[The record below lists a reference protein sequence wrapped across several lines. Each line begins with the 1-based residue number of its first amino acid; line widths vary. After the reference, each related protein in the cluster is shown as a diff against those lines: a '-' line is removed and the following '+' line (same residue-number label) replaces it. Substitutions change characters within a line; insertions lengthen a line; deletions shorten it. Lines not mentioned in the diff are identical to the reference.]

1 MKFGKKRVVL
11 ATVVVSALIAGT
23 AGAGAWAARSGWQ
36 PPGWLSFLRFGGATQ
51 AVDAGLFCKEHGVP
65 EKFCTLCHAELKD
78 KLLLC
83 AEHGN
88 IPEAICTLCH
98 PENAQKYG
106 ITLCAEHGAP
116 ESFCVQ
122 CNPALGAG
130 EAENTWC
137 GEHGLPES
145 LCTLCNPELA
155 KTVAMCREHGVPRA
169 LCTICR
175 PALADN
181 FVVCETHRLPAAF
194 CPPGSDCDP
203 PAANALC
210 PLPSSKGMPAPGK
223 TALPRVRFAS
233 SEIAEQI
240 GLETAPVK
248 ESSVSSSI
256 TGNCEVGYDETRLAH
271 VRPRVAG
278 IVREVRVQVGDAV
291 RQGDVLAVIDSAEL
305 GQAKADY
312 LVALPLVE
320 LWTKNRRRFQRLED
334 EGVVAGKKLLEAE
347 AELARAKAQV
357 VKARQRLQNLGLA
370 SDQIASLADEPAA
383 RRNLLQIV
391 APQDGTVI
399 ERHAVRGEAIQAT
412 SELFA
417 IADMSAVWVHMDV
430 YERDLPRLAV
440 GQPMTLRVPGLAPR
454 EFPGRV
460 IWISSAVDE
469 RTRTIRV
476 RAEVDNPQRLLRANM
491 FGSGEIRVGEQHSSL
506 SVPGEAIQWEGTSY
520 VVFVKK
526 AADLYEP
533 RRVLRGA
540 DLGDAY
546 ALAWADLRPGESVV
560 TTGSFLLKTEILKGA
575 IGAGCCG
582 E

>member
-1 MKFGKKRVVL
+1 MQFGKKRIF
-11 ATVVVSALIAGT
+11 LIAAVLSVLLAGA
-23 AGAGAWAARSGWQ
+23 AGAGAWAARRGWQ
-36 PPGWLSFLRFGGATQ
+36 PPGWLGFLRPGAART
-51 AVDAGLFCKEHGVP
+51 VDVGLFCNEHGVP

-145 LCTLCNPELA
+145 LCTLCKPELA
-155 KTVAMCREHGVPRA
+155 KKVAMCREHGVPRA

-181 FVVCETHRLPAAF
+181 FNVCETHRLPVAF
-194 CPPGSDCDP
+194 CPPGAECG
-203 PAANALC
+203 PAAASAQC
-210 PLPSSKGMPAPGK
+210 PLPPGQAAPGK

-233 SEIAEQI
+233 SEVAERI

-248 ESSVSSSI
+248 KSAVSPAI
-256 TGNCEVGYDETRLAH
+256 TANCEVGYDETRLAH
-271 VRPRVAG
+271 VRPRVRG
-278 IVREVRVQVGDAV
+278 IVREVRVQAGDAV
-291 RQGDVLAVIDSAEL
+291 RRGDVLAVIDSAEL

-399 ERHAVRGEAIQAT
+399 QRRAVSGEAVQAT

-417 IADMSAVWVHMDV
+417 IADMSTVWAHLDV

-440 GQPMTLRVPGLAPR
+440 GQSMTLRVPGLVPR
-454 EFPGRV
+454 EFSGRV
-460 IWISSAVDE
+460 IWIDSAVDE
-469 RTRTIRV
+469 RTRTIHV
-476 RAEVDNPQRLLRANM
+476 RAEVDNPQGLLRANM
-491 FGSGEIRVGEQHSSL
+491 FGAGEIHVGERHSSL
-506 SVPGEAIQWEGTSY
+506 SVPGKAIQWEGTSY

-546 ALAWADLRPGESVV
+546 ALAWADLRPGEAVV